1 MRERGAPLAQ
11 GDRGGPV
18 SSGPQSQGRGGSGE
32 GSGGRREVGVSIR
45 KEPATVTRRFSES
58 LGFALMPLGFKI
70 QRLLAREWCPH
81 WRRRSDGTFQRPDLN
96 RAQPGRLAGNSDHWE
111 PPCASHFPGRQDFAL
126 TRAGGGAHD
135 NDESL
140 TGT

>member
-1 MRERGAPLAQ
+1 MGAGREAAGI
-11 GDRGGPV
+11 GKWGM
-18 SSGPQSQGRGGSGE
+18 
-32 GSGGRREVGVSIR
+32 SIR

-70 QRLLAREWCPH
+70 QRLLARERCPH

-96 RAQPGRLAGNSDHWE
+96 RAQPGRLAGNSDPWE